1 MRRYFGTWLLLGTRL
16 NAGTDSPA
24 QALES
29 FDGVYDDAWT
39 DEVDE
44 VKRRVTGACGSPRD
58 RACWKARCGDKTA
71 E

>member
-1 MRRYFGTWLLLGTRL
+1 MLLGTHL

-29 FDGVYDDAWT
+29 FDGVYDDNAWA

-44 VKRRVTGACGSPRD
+44 VKRRLTNACESPPPRTSLVGELD
-58 RACWKARCGDKTA
+58 AARRRPSMP